1 MSPQTCGGRQ
11 RPTGLDSALG
21 SAPPPHVGL
30 CPPAPTRGPG
40 RSDSRTLGK
49 MLGPHFLPAAQT
61 SSCDRGPDLP
71 AGAAGESS
79 VLREAEIGGEGG
91 ALPKARPKHLLF
103 PVAGEL
109 SARHLSS

>member
-1 MSPQTCGGRQ
+1 MSPQTCGGRE

-21 SAPPPHVGL
+21 SPSHLGL
-30 CPPAPTRGPG
+30 CLPAPTRGPG
-40 RSDSRTLGK
+40 RGSSWELGK

-91 ALPKARPKHLLF
+91 ALPKTRPKHLLF
-103 PVAGEL
+103 PVADEL
-109 SARHLSS
+109 SVRHFSS